1 MIDVRKILEEVCED
15 DAVYEEGIDL
25 IDSGLLDSLAFVEL
39 FDRLEDEGIFLQ
51 PTRIDRNALR
61 TPEGIERLIAEYESG
76 GQDR

>member
-1 MIDVRKILEEVCED
+1 MIDVRKILAEVCED

-61 TPEGIERLIAEYESG
+61 TPEGIERLITEYESG